1 MNILELFNECTSGG
15 WTTSGLDVQYKIVQ
29 GTLFFQCSHGKSDWR
44 YNLKAYENVYTNSD
58 IPFVGHKGF
67 NQLWES
73 IRHEIESLSF
83 TRIVGYSQGA
93 AIAVRA
99 HENFYHRKG
108 FEPDRTVLFG
118 CPPSIK
124 NPSDVL
130 RKRFSN
136 VINLYNYN
144 DIVFHLPKLIGYSHV
159 GSLCKLDSYG
169 VCKPSSVKWAEWLSG
184 HSPKQYRQ
192 ALEMR
197 C

>member
-15 WTTSGLDVQYKIVQ
+15 WTTAGIDVQYKVIDE
-29 GTLFFQCSHGKSDWR
+29 TLFFQCSHGKSDWM
-44 YNLKAYENVYTNSD
+44 YNFKASGDVYTNSN

-67 NQLWES
+67 NELWES
-73 IRHEIESLSF
+73 VRNEIEKLSF
-83 TRIVGYSQGA
+83 SSIVGYSQGA

-108 FEPDRTVLFG
+108 FEPERTILFG

-124 NPSDVL
+124 KPSDDL
-130 RKRFSN
+130 RKRFTN
-136 VINLYNYN
+136 VMNIYNYN

-159 GSLCKLDSYG
+159 GCFCKLDSYKIK
-169 VCKPSSVKWAEWLSG
+169 KPASVGLLEWLSG

-192 ALEMR
+192 ALEIR